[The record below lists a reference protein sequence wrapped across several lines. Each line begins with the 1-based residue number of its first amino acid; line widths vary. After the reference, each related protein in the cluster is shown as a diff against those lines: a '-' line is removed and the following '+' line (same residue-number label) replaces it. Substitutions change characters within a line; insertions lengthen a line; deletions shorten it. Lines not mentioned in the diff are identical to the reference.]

1 MSLARLHLADLLS
14 RPLLGLSAFAIALG
28 VGVVFTVVS
37 ILDGFLA
44 EFEKTVRSFS
54 GDVVVQSRST
64 GGWND
69 YESALQGV
77 EGLASAKPRLDWFG
91 LVGRRGSRALDDPR
105 SSDLS
110 GLLLVGLDAGDRVEV
125 DPALYWAGGGNLPPV
140 VLGEAVAAKLGVSPG
155 EALEVVSFAPPSAG
169 PTRPVRTTFRVTAT
183 HPGGRWEESVD
194 RAFVRRADLARALG
208 FPSGRSSFTE
218 AVVRGKPK
226 VDPEILK
233 GRVENALVAAGL
245 ADPAFTGVQG
255 WRDMGGIFLRSV
267 EDQRGTLSMVFF
279 FIVLVAAW
287 QLVATLVLTVA
298 EKRRV
303 IGVLGALGAGPGRIL
318 AHFAGLGLLLGA
330 VGTAGGLLMGWW
342 MTGHLET
349 VEKLLGGGERV
360 FLPEIYQ
367 FETIPVAYDPASIV
381 RLVGATLA
389 AALFFSLVPAWRAS
403 RIPPIEALSR

>member
-1 MSLARLHLADLLS
+1 MSLARLHLADLRS

-44 EFEKTVRSFS
+44 EFEKSVRSFS

-64 GGWND
+64 GGWNE
-69 YESALQGV
+69 YATALREV
-77 EGLASAKPRLDWFG
+77 DGLASAKPRLDWFG

-105 SSDLS
+105 SADLS

-125 DPALYWAGGGNLPPV
+125 DPGLFEGPDGNLPPL
-140 VLGEAVAAKLGVSPG
+140 VLGEAVAEKLGVSPG

-169 PTRPVRTTFRVTAT
+169 PTRPVRTTFRVAAT

-208 FPSGRSSFTE
+208 FSTGSSSFTE
-218 AVVRGKPK
+218 AIVRGEPG
-226 VDPEILK
+226 VDPEVLK
-233 GRVENALVAAGL
+233 DRVENALVAAGL
-245 ADPAFTGVQG
+245 ADPAFTGVLG

-267 EDQRGTLSMVFF
+267 EDQRGTLSLVFF

-287 QLVATLVLTVA
+287 QLVATLILTVA
-298 EKRRV
+298 EKRKA

-318 AHFAGLGLLLGA
+318 THFASLGLLLGA

-342 MTGHLET
+342 MTGNLET
-349 VEKLLGGGERV
+349 VEMWLGGGERV

-367 FETIPVAYDPASIV
+367 FETIPVAYDPASIFK
-381 RLVGATLA
+381 LVGATLA

-403 RIPPIEALSR
+403 RIPPVQALNR